1 MAFIQD
7 VMNSINHLKTLEIR
21 TVIGKF
27 KWNDKDKKIEYKEGE
42 VKQILTQVDLL
53 GGDITTLLSDDF
65 LEAPY
70 SQIRDFH
77 AEREKHGHEIIEG
90 NIKALKEL
98 MDLFL
103 KAAKELKE

>member
-1 MAFIQD
+1 MTFIQD
-7 VMNSINHLKTLEIR
+7 VKNSINNLKTLEIR

-42 VKQILTQVDLL
+42 VKQILTQIDLL
-53 GGDITTLLSDDF
+53 GGDITTLMSDDF

-70 SQIRDFH
+70 NQIRDFH
-77 AEREKHGHEIIEG
+77 AEREKRGQEIIEG

-98 MDLFL
+98 IGLFN
-103 KAAKELKE
+103 KTSKEPIE

>member
-7 VMNSINHLKTLEIR
+7 VKNSINNLKTLEIR

-27 KWNDKDKKIEYKEGE
+27 KWDDKEKKIGYKEGE
-42 VKQILTQVDLL
+42 VKQILTQIDLL

-70 SQIRDFH
+70 IEIRDFH
-77 AEREKHGHEIIEG
+77 AEREKRGQEIIEG

-98 MDLFL
+98 IDLFL
-103 KAAKELKE
+103 KASKEE